1 MKPIHLDY
9 DKYKDLSLDLIPSSK
24 AEAIRQI
31 KNGISYTT
39 TIDGIAYLI
48 DVNEDNELVVID

>member
-1 MKPIHLDY
+1 MEPIHLNY
-9 DKYKDLSLDLIPSSK
+9 DKYKDLSLGLIPSSK

-31 KNGISYTT
+31 KNGRSYTT

-48 DVNEDNELVVID
+48 DVNENNELVVID

>member
-1 MKPIHLDY
+1 MEPIHIEY
-9 DKYKDLSLDLIPSSK
+9 ASYKDLSSGLIPSSK

-31 KNGISYTT
+31 KNGRSYTT

-48 DVNEDNELVVID
+48 DVNEDDELVIIE

>member
-1 MKPIHLDY
+1 MEPIHLDY
-9 DKYKDLSLDLIPSSK
+9 ETYKDLNSGLIPSSK

-31 KNGISYTT
+31 KKGRSYTT

-48 DVNEDNELVVID
+48 DVNQENELVVIE